1 MQKPHLTV
9 PCKHRNRPR
18 SYRAQTAGRNGGTQ
32 DKEEIRLGDVLLYEV
47 LGGIGGQFINE
58 IYYE

>member
-18 SYRAQTAGRNGGTQ
+18 SYRAQTAGRNGGNQ
-32 DKEEIRLGDVLLYEV
+32 DKGKDKVRENSVIGGV
-47 LGGIGGQFINE
+47 GGI
-58 IYYE
+58 

>member
-18 SYRAQTAGRNGGTQ
+18 SYRAQTAGRNGENH
-32 DKEEIRLGDVLLYEV
+32 DKENIQLGDILLYKVLLE
-47 LGGIGGQFINE
+47 E
-58 IYYE
+58 

>member
-18 SYRAQTAGRNGGTQ
+18 SYRAQTAGRNGGNQ
-32 DKEEIRLGDVLLYEV
+32 YKGKIRLGDILLYEV
-47 LGGIGGQFINE
+47 FGGIGEQFE
-58 IYYE
+58 I